1 MTLKNRASQTMTIIH
16 IITIP
21 RNIEEFF
28 IHWSSL
34 CRRVLFLHVSC
45 SWTVLLLLFF
55 LVCLLQTNNGEK
67 WSTSEIFFEIDPD
80 RLPNLHQAAGKL
92 EIRGRPHD
100 EFVSSLDI
108 ITQSIWGFCQ
118 RRQLSGMPFW
128 RNLTMNL
135 KPVLETE
142 VESSVLSC
150 SSQTQR
156 NSQEQL
162 RNGWL
167 GLRHSLLTVHSFW
180 SHPHQFA
187 AVCTET
193 IRCIRLELTTNQPGT
208 WNGYKC
214 HPYWLMT
221 TTTEVSHRN
230 SVCDVWI
237 CSRSIGFS
245 WNRTRSL
252 RLTA

>member
-1 MTLKNRASQTMTIIH
+1 MK
-16 IITIP
+16 
-21 RNIEEFF
+21 EEAKDDFEESG
-28 IHWSSL
+28 ISDNDDYPYRRDTAQHWGVL
-34 CRRVLFLHVSC
+34 HPLVLAFRRVLFLHVSW

-135 KPVLETE
+135 KLVLETE

-150 SSQTQR
+150 SPQTQR
-156 NSQEQL
+156 NNQEPPK
-162 RNGWL
+162 WL
-167 GLRHSLLTVHSFW
+167 VRPPPQSSHGAFVLESPASIRSSL
-180 SHPHQFA
+180 
-187 AVCTET
+187 
-193 IRCIRLELTTNQPGT
+193 
-208 WNGYKC
+208 
-214 HPYWLMT
+214 YWD
-221 TTTEVSHRN
+221 N
-230 SVCDVWI
+230 
-237 CSRSIGFS
+237 
-245 WNRTRSL
+245 
-252 RLTA
+252 

>member
-1 MTLKNRASQTMTIIH
+1 MK
-16 IITIP
+16 
-21 RNIEEFF
+21 EEAKDDFEESG
-28 IHWSSL
+28 ISDNDDYPYRRDTAQHWGVL
-34 CRRVLFLHVSC
+34 HPLVLAFRRVLFLHVSWSC
-45 SWTVLLLLFF
+45 TVLLLLFF

-135 KPVLETE
+135 KLVLETE

-150 SSQTQR
+150 SPQTQR
-156 NSQEQL
+156 NNQEPPQ
-162 RNGWL
+162 WL
-167 GLRHSLLTVHSFW
+167 VRPPPQS
-180 SHPHQFA
+180 SHGAF
-187 AVCTET
+187 V
-193 IRCIRLELTTNQPGT
+193 LE
-208 WNGYKC
+208 
-214 HPYWLMT
+214 
-221 TTTEVSHRN
+221 
-230 SVCDVWI
+230 
-237 CSRSIGFS
+237 
-245 WNRTRSL
+245 
-252 RLTA
+252 